1 MVRLTFLGTG
11 TSQGVP
17 MIGCSCP
24 VCRSC
29 DPHDKRLRSSAFVEY
44 GGLDILVDAGPDFRQ
59 QMLRAGIRHIDAILL
74 THNHKDHTGGLDD
87 VRAFNYIERAPIR
100 IYCEKY
106 VEESLRQ
113 EYSYA
118 FAEKRYPGVPE
129 WQITN
134 IDENPFT
141 VTENIPKVRLVWVD
155 GKGYEK
161 VKVMN
166 ADTDENPG
174 SSENNV
180 NPEKSGC
187 RKIPASQGRTVEIIP
202 VRGKHYMLPVLGYR
216 FGGIAYLTD
225 MNFIPEEEF
234 SKLEGLEHFVI
245 NCVRRGRHISHFS
258 LEQAVE
264 VAKRVGARHTWLTHL
279 SHQLPTYADLCAEL
293 PPDIRPAY
301 DGLVIE
307 A

>member
-1 MVRLTFLGTG
+1 MKSNAVITKKKQEMVRLTFLGTG

-44 GGLDILVDAGPDFRQ
+44 GGLDIMVDAGPDFRQ
-59 QMLRAGIRHIDAILL
+59 QMLRADIRHIDAILL

-161 VKVMN
+161 VKVEH
-166 ADTDENPG
+166 AGPDTC
-174 SSENNV
+174 
-180 NPEKSGC
+180 KT
-187 RKIPASQGRTVEIIP
+187 AEIIP

-279 SHQLPTYADLCAEL
+279 SHQLPTYSELCAEL